1 MDTNAQLDLEA
12 PLAIRDTS
20 KRVPVEIAQEI
31 LRAIAAIE
39 YGSVEVVVHEGK
51 VMQIE
56 CREKIRLSQGG
67 SVRKTTKS

>member
-1 MDTNAQLDLEA
+1 METNAQLNIEV
-12 PLAIRDTS
+12 PLAMRDTNR
-20 KRVPVEIAQEI
+20 RVPAEIAQEI

-56 CREKIRLSQGG
+56 CREKIRLSQSG
-67 SVRKTTKS
+67 SIRKTAKS

>member
-1 MDTNAQLDLEA
+1 METNAQLDIEV
-12 PLAIRDTS
+12 PLAIRDTNR
-20 KRVPVEIAQEI
+20 RVPAEIAQEI

-56 CREKIRLSQGG
+56 CREKIRLSQSG
-67 SVRKTTKS
+67 SIRKTAKS